1 MKKQYQ
7 EKDTLFNDVEE
18 VMLPTTLAAMSSSV
32 MNALYHQTK
41 KMMGKMVDYKEL
53 KDTLVDEL
61 RKCAETISQT
71 DYEMMEIRSKME
83 KLIDVPSEEEILLAR
98 MRKLDIPIE

>member
-1 MKKQYQ
+1 MTEQYINFEGEYI
-7 EKDTLFNDVEE
+7 EKTISRKIE
-18 VMLPTTLAAMSSSV
+18 
-32 MNALYHQTK
+32 HQIH
-41 KMMGKMVDYKEL
+41 YKTDFDG

-71 DYEMMEIRSKME
+71 DHEMMEIRSKME

-98 MRKLDIPIE
+98 MRKLDVPIE